1 MSTFDVTTL
10 PTAEVCA
17 RVAIAAAGL
26 GGNRHVGR
34 AIQRRG
40 TATDLVADIYDARSD
55 LDPETGHRLRRLGA
69 PGVVATILSLTN
81 SLGMRILTP
90 LDGLWPE
97 QLNALG
103 TAAPACLWVAGDP
116 LLLEELP
123 VVVTGTTAPDPW
135 LRHDVLDLTT
145 RIADDGWAIA
155 TAARPGVDDLAHR
168 ATLAMGG
175 QLITVATTARA
186 SRHEL
191 EVVVSENPPM
201 LPVILASALRTPIL
215 LAALGGKVLVA
226 GGVTGSGAH
235 RTGVAAH
242 ALARPLG
249 VVGARDRRAGATG
262 LHAEFGAR
270 LVDSLA
276 EVERLV

>member
-1 MSTFDVTTL
+1 MTSFDVTTL

-40 TATDLVADIYDARSD
+40 TATDLVADIYDDRSD
-55 LDPETGHRLRRLGA
+55 LDPELAHRLHRLGS
-69 PGVVATILSLTN
+69 PDVVTRILSL
-81 SLGMRILTP
+81 SAHLGMRILTP
-90 LDGLWPE
+90 ADDLWPE
-97 QLNALG
+97 QMNALG
-103 TAAPACLWVAGDP
+103 TAAPACLWVAGDS

-123 VVVTGTTAPDPW
+123 IVVTGATAPDPW

-145 RIADDGWAIA
+145 RIADDGWTVA
-155 TAARPGVDDLAHR
+155 TAARQGVDHLAHR

-175 QLITVATTARA
+175 QLVTVATTARK
-186 SRHEL
+186 SRHEH
-191 EVVVSENPPM
+191 EVVISENPPM

-249 VVGARDRRAGATG
+249 VVGARDGRAGATG

-276 EVERLV
+276 DVERLV

>member
-26 GGNRHVGR
+26 SGNRHIGH
-34 AIQRRG
+34 AIHRRG
-40 TATDLVADIYDARSD
+40 TATDLVADCYDHRSD
-55 LDPETGHRLRRLGA
+55 LSPELVHRLRRLGA
-69 PGVVATILSLTN
+69 PGIVSRILTLTTHM
-81 SLGMRILTP
+81 GTRILTP
-90 LDGLWPE
+90 ADDLWPQ

-103 TAAPACLWVAGDP
+103 AAAPACLWVAGDP
-116 LLLEELP
+116 LLLEEPP

-135 LRHDVLDLTT
+135 LRHDVVDLVT
-145 RIADDGWAIA
+145 RIADDGWTVA
-155 TAARPGVDDLAHR
+155 TAARPGVDHLTHK
-168 ATLAMGG
+168 ATLAMSGR
-175 QLITVATTARA
+175 LITVATTARA

-226 GGVTGSGAH
+226 GGVPGSGAH

-249 VVGARDRRAGATG
+249 VVGEGSGRAGATG
-262 LHAEFGAR
+262 LRVALGAR
-270 LVDSLA
+270 LVGTLA